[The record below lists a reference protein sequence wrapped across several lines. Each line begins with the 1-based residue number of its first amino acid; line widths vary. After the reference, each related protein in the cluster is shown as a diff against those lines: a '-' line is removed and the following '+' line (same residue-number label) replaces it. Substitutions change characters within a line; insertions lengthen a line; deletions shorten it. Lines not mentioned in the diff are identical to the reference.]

1 MIILQKK
8 KRKKKRTE
16 PEISGEKIEGNGR
29 KKNLRQPWPQ
39 KMNGRLIMIMKK
51 QQKSNFFV

>member
-16 PEISGEKIEGNGR
+16 PAQSREKIEGNGR
-29 KKNLRQPWPQ
+29 KKNLRQP
-39 KMNGRLIMIMKK
+39 
-51 QQKSNFFV
+51 